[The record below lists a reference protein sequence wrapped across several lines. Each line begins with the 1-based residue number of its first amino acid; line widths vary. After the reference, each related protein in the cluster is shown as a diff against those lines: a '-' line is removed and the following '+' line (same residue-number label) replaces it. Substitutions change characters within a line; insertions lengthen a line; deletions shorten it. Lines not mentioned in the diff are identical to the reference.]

1 MNIFI
6 CKIIMCFNMYHAIII
21 SQSLISIKD
30 LQKGIKNQLSV
41 SRKFDEVLMVVM
53 LVVRIRCWLITIQ
66 YLVR

>member
-6 CKIIMCFNMYHAIII
+6 YKIIMCFNMYHAIII
-21 SQSLISIKD
+21 SQSLIIIKD